1 MNTMHTWAKK
11 RKNLWLNSQYEVFSV
26 VIIIVLF
33 LFNGCKRPEQDIV
46 LRQIRNVVVDA
57 STAPM
62 LTANAIFYN
71 PNNMRG
77 KLRKID
83 IEIFVNG
90 KKAGSVNQ
98 QLKTVIPSK
107 SEFTIPIE
115 VKLSLKEQGFMDTLL
130 GVIGGRKFEV
140 RYTGSLKLNYRG
152 VPVRVPVDYK
162 DEVRIR
168 F

>member
-1 MNTMHTWAKK
+1 
-11 RKNLWLNSQYEVFSV
+11 
-26 VIIIVLF
+26 
-33 LFNGCKRPEQDIV
+33 
-46 LRQIRNVVVDA
+46 
-57 STAPM
+57 M

-77 KLRKID
+77 KLKKID

-107 SEFTIPIE
+107 SEFTVPIE